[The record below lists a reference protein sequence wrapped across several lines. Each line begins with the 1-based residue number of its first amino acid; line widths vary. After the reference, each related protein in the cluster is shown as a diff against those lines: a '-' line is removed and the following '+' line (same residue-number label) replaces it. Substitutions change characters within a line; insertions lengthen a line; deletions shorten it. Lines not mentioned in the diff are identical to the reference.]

1 MALRCHFFSTLSTLS
16 SKIWWVT
23 QWSDKEMFSQPPH
36 LFDFAFLSSIERS
49 LSIPMPSPAE
59 SLNGCLLTLWWYP
72 KKPTKSTAGAFLDH
86 LYLSTG
92 AYCPD
97 NRAQNPSV
105 LLMDVLQALLDF
117 LPWYE
122 KHHLKG
128 QVIAA
133 AMVTGFIFNFISYG
147 YRTGRLNRSKWWAD
161 DSSASLPLSYQN
173 KRLQH

>member
-1 MALRCHFFSTLSTLS
+1 MIWQRDVLSASSSFWFCLS
-16 SKIWWVT
+16 FLDWEKSEYSHAFPCRVTEWLSFNSLVISKKNLPNAQIFT
-23 QWSDKEMFSQPPH
+23 
-36 LFDFAFLSSIERS
+36 
-49 LSIPMPSPAE
+49 
-59 SLNGCLLTLWWYP
+59 T
-72 KKPTKSTAGAFLDH
+72 TAGAFLGH

-128 QVIAA
+128 QVIAV